1 MKTILRNIFLII
13 TILALLACV
22 VLLFINVETAK
33 QAMGVAMITMALHIF
48 FYVMVGTT
56 GVNKKNE

>member
-13 TILALLACV
+13 AILALIACV

-33 QAMGVAMITMALHIF
+33 KAMGVAMITMAFHIIW
-48 FYVMVGTT
+48 YIIVGTT
-56 GVNKKNE
+56 VEKKGP